1 MLSMHSGKN
10 NCTGVGLWL
19 GDQRRDVSEKD
30 AKEQMMRE
38 DRGFQAV
45 EVDAV
50 NDMGT
55 GCISRLGLGGSLAG
69 LW

>member
-1 MLSMHSGKN
+1 M
-10 NCTGVGLWL
+10 
-19 GDQRRDVSEKD
+19 SEKD